1 MASVAKSTRRPPW
14 LVPTG
19 LILLSVIPVTA
30 GVVLV
35 VQLFGHPSVTPA
47 NARFVALP
55 APVIA
60 HIVTASLYCVLGPLQ
75 FIPSF
80 RRGSPRWHRVAGRV
94 LVLCGL
100 VAGLAG
106 LWMTLFY
113 PDAPGDGALLT
124 GLRLVFGSAMVAS
137 IALGL
142 AAILRRDVAAHR
154 AWMIRGYAIGQ
165 GAGTQAFLGV
175 LWLAVGDGPFGTAR
189 ALMLGAGWM
198 INVAIAEWLIRR
210 QPHRE
215 RRSNRLSRIAAQLS

>member
-1 MASVAKSTRRPPW
+1 MATVAKSTRRPPW

-35 VQLFGHPSVTPA
+35 VQLFGHPPVTPA
-47 NARFVALP
+47 NARFVAVP

-60 HIVTASLYCVLGPLQ
+60 HIITASLYCVLGPLQ
-75 FIPSF
+75 FMPAF
-80 RRGSPRWHRVAGRV
+80 RRRHPRWHRVAGRV

-100 VAGLAG
+100 IAALAG

-113 PDAPGDGALLT
+113 PDAPGDGSLLV
-124 GLRLVFGSAMVAS
+124 GIRLVFGSAMVAS

-165 GAGTQAFLGV
+165 GAGTQAVLGF
-175 LWLAVGDGPFGTAR
+175 LWLAVGDGPVGTPR

-198 INVAIAEWLIRR
+198 INVALAEWLIRR

-215 RRSNRLSRIAAQLS
+215 RRATRPNPVDAQLA